1 MISLTDVSFK
11 YERGSEL
18 ALSHLN
24 LKVAKG
30 DFLGI
35 IGPTGAGKS
44 TLAYTLSGV
53 VPHHFGGDF
62 YGECDVGG
70 LDTVTA
76 SVTDISRMVGS
87 VFQDI
92 DGQMVSSMVDD
103 EIRFA
108 LENFGFSPE
117 ETERRTVDA
126 LRRVG
131 IEELRYRALSTL
143 SGGQK
148 QKVALCAVM
157 APGPG
162 VLVLDEPTGE
172 LDPASSEQVFEI
184 LRAMNEA
191 GTTIVVIEQKIM
203 LLSRYASRL
212 MVMDKG
218 AIALEGKTSEVLEH
232 VEEMKQMGINC
243 PRSVELCH
251 ELRRAGLYSGSTP
264 VTAEA
269 AARMVREVLA

>member
-1 MISLTDVSFK
+1 MISLTDVSFR

-117 ETERRTVDA
+117 ETERRTVDV

-131 IEELRYRALSTL
+131 I
-143 SGGQK
+143 
-148 QKVALCAVM
+148 
-157 APGPG
+157 
-162 VLVLDEPTGE
+162 
-172 LDPASSEQVFEI
+172 
-184 LRAMNEA
+184 
-191 GTTIVVIEQKIM
+191 
-203 LLSRYASRL
+203 
-212 MVMDKG
+212 
-218 AIALEGKTSEVLEH
+218 
-232 VEEMKQMGINC
+232 
-243 PRSVELCH
+243 
-251 ELRRAGLYSGSTP
+251 
-264 VTAEA
+264 
-269 AARMVREVLA
+269 